1 MKPILAGSLLVA
13 LLAAAVPASAGP
25 VTITIHEGRV
35 TLIADNATPREILRE
50 WARVGQTQIV
60 NGERVEGP
68 PITLRLE
75 NMPERRALD
84 IVLKS
89 AAGFM
94 VAERPVMSASAS
106 MYDRIL
112 ILATST
118 AVAAAPPP
126 RAGAAPGRPQQP
138 VYIAPVPPPADE
150 VFVAEE
156 PEPVENVEEHM
167 TDVQMNAPGV
177 SPYPGV
183 GGKQPETNF
192 DYANPQ
198 RAMQQ
203 RMEQEL
209 MQQQQEGQPAPP
221 ALFPGTT
228 GAAGGARTGMPSA
241 PVGSSARP
249 GEVVAPPQTPPNPY
263 TNPYNLGGQPG
274 KVVQPTP
281 QPDEQKYRNPYEPP
295 SKQ

>member
-1 MKPILAGSLLVA
+1 MKPILAGSLIVA
-13 LLAAAVPASAGP
+13 ALATAVPAGAGP

-35 TLIADNATPREILRE
+35 TLVADNATPREILRE

-60 NGERVEGP
+60 NGERVQGP
-68 PITLRLE
+68 PVTLRLD
-75 NMPERRALD
+75 NVPERRALD
-84 IVLKS
+84 VVLKT

-94 VAERPVMSASAS
+94 VAERPILEAGASR
-106 MYDRIL
+106 YDRIL

-126 RAGAAPGRPQQP
+126 RAGAGAVPAVAQQP
-138 VYIAPVPPPADE
+138 AYAPPPAPGE

-156 PEPVENVEEHM
+156 PDANDNVEEHVSDGEM
-167 TDVQMNAPGV
+167 SPGV

-183 GGKQPETNF
+183 GRKPETNF

-203 RMEQEL
+203 RMEQ
-209 MQQQQEGQPAPP
+209 QQQGEPVAPTF
-221 ALFPGTT
+221 FPGTA
-228 GAAGGARTGMPSA
+228 GAQGGARTDGPPA
-241 PVGSSARP
+241 PVGSARP
-249 GEVVAPPQTPPNPY
+249 GEIVAPPQAPANPY
-263 TNPYNLGGQPG
+263 GTPYNPYNPGAQPG
-274 KVVQPTP
+274 RPQPQP
-281 QPDEQKYRNPYEPP
+281 PDEQKYKNPYEPP